1 MEMKLVANAPEKPR
15 VLIAGVDTLILNG
28 KQTNSDDTPR
38 AEQTI
43 PKQIKELL
51 EDWQE
56 IAQSNNAPCLTSW
69 EHEGLRLQMW
79 PKGADGWKW
88 LLKNGLID
96 LMMGAQ
102 LNKHSL
108 VRVRFS
114 SEYLWRCGVHAAVK
128 NTHTFLT
135 HLFDEVLF
143 LQPGEI
149 HLCADVVGLTIPND
163 YQRVFVSRAKVQR
176 PISESYLDRP
186 IYRHN
191 KLETLQFS
199 GHASP
204 MSATIYNKPKE
215 IQVKS
220 PQKIWLY
227 DLWKPKG
234 WKEGQPVWRVECRAK
249 RKCLGEMDIEEIYD
263 ALQKIPALWAY
274 CVGHVGKLDGW
285 LRMVT
290 PNEHDSNR
298 WRWVT
303 SDAWQVVQQAFA
315 TGWDGYDD
323 MSDVQR
329 ERKRTINLEQAEAAI
344 AGYTA
349 TYAAWLKDE
358 VRPDDDV
365 SVVFKRLYDQITDRW
380 NRNGTDFHYLRRRK
394 QFDYHIS

>member
-1 MEMKLVANAPEKPR
+1 MEKKSVVNTTDKPR

-28 KQTNSDDTPR
+28 KQVNNDDIPC
-38 AEQTI
+38 EQQI
-43 PKQIKELL
+43 VPKEVKHLL

-56 IAQSNNAPCLTSW
+56 IAQSNDAPCITSW

-96 LMMGAQ
+96 LMIGAQ
-102 LNKHSL
+102 LNKSTL

-114 SEYLWRCGVHAAVK
+114 SEYLWRRGVHAAVK
-128 NTHTFLT
+128 NTHMFLT

-143 LQPGEI
+143 LQPGEM
-149 HLCADVVGLTIPND
+149 HLCADVVGLEIPND
-163 YQRVFVSRAKVQR
+163 YQRVFISRAKVQR

-186 IYRHN
+186 IYRHS

-220 PQKIWLY
+220 HDKVWLH
-227 DLWKPKG
+227 DFWKAKG
-234 WKEGQPVWRVECRAK
+234 WKEDQPVWRVECRPK
-249 RKCLGEMDIEEIYD
+249 RKCLHEMDIEEIYD
-263 ALQKIPALWAY
+263 ALHKIPALWAY
-274 CVGHVGKLDGW
+274 CVGRVGELDGW

-290 PNEHDSNR
+290 PNEQDSNR
-298 WRWVT
+298 WRWAT
-303 SDAWQVVQQAFA
+303 SDAWQVVQQVFA
-315 TGWDGYDD
+315 DGWDGYED
-323 MSDVQR
+323 MSELQR
-329 ERKRTINLEQAEAAI
+329 ERKREINLDQAEAAI
-344 AGYTA
+344 AGYMA
-349 TYAAWLKDE
+349 TYAAWLKE
-358 VRPDDDV
+358 EISPGDDV
-365 SVVFKRLYDQITDRW
+365 SVVMKRLYDQITDRW
-380 NRNGTDFHYLRRRK
+380 ERNGTDFQYLRRRK